1 MNREFLRYAAL
12 GLLVAAAL
20 VAAVLYLNR
29 GAHVVVKG
37 SVQKVRTQAMDE
49 RSVVVVADFRFVNPS
64 DYPLIVRDAK
74 LMLEDAQGRRVEG
87 MMVGEVDAER
97 LFRYYPLLGPKY
109 NRSLIARDRVEPREQ
124 MDRMIAARFELPEGA
139 VRSCRRLII
148 RVEDVDGAVSEIT
161 AELGPDL
168 LS

>member
-1 MNREFLRYAAL
+1 MHREFFRYIAL
-12 GLLVAAAL
+12 GLLIAAAL

-64 DYPLIVRDAK
+64 DYPLIVRDAR
-74 LMLEDAQGRRVEG
+74 LLLEDAHGKRIEG

-124 MDRMIAARFELPEGA
+124 TDRMIAARFELPEGA

-161 AELGPDL
+161 AELSSDI

>member
-20 VAAVLYLNR
+20 VAGILYLNR
-29 GAHVVVKG
+29 GAHVVLQG

-64 DYPLIVRDAK
+64 DYPLVVRDAR
-74 LMLEDAQGRRVEG
+74 LLLEDAEGKRIEG
-87 MMVGEVDAER
+87 MRVGEVDAER

-124 MDRMIAARFELPEGA
+124 MDRMIAARFEMPEAA
-139 VRSCRRLII
+139 VKSCRRLII

-161 AELGPDL
+161 AELSPQL
-168 LS
+168 FS

>member
-161 AELGPDL
+161 ADLGPDL